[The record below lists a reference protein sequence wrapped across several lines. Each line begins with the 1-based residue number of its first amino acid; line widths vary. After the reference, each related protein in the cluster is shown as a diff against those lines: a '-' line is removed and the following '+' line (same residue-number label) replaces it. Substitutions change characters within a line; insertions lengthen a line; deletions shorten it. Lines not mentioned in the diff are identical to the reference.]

1 MSAERSDG
9 AMTGDRDHSGARPP
23 ALLVAALWSALA
35 LLIAVGI
42 GSALGRGVF
51 RGDFATRADP
61 LRQRVLTAFHRED
74 PLESRRPEELDRFDG
89 RYAANPVATLLHV
102 LPGGVF
108 LLLAPFQFSSRI
120 RNRHRRFHRW
130 SGRALLLVGVL
141 TALAGFFFGLRMPYG
156 GAGEVSA
163 IALFGGLFVFALGR
177 AFVAIRNR
185 RIALHREWMIR
196 AFAIAIGIST
206 VRVFGMAFDVLLTPL
221 GVPPP
226 GVFVLALWTG
236 WTVTLAVGE
245 LWIRYT
251 RPYGLSLS
259 SPAGG
264 GLPIPARMP
273 AASP

>member
-1 MSAERSDG
+1 
-9 AMTGDRDHSGARPP
+9 MTGHREPVGTRPP

-35 LLIAVGI
+35 FLAAVGI

-108 LLLAPFQFSSRI
+108 LVLAPLQFSSRV
-120 RNRHRRFHRW
+120 RNRHIRFHRW
-130 SGRALLLVGVL
+130 SGRVLLLAGIL

-156 GAGEVSA
+156 GAGEASA
-163 IALFGGLFVFALGR
+163 IVLFGGLFVFAVGR
-177 AFVAIRNR
+177 AFVAIRSG

-206 VRVFGMAFDVLLTPL
+206 VRVFGMAFDVLLTPA
-221 GVPPP
+221 GIPPAS
-226 GVFVLALWTG
+226 VFVLSLWTG
-236 WTVTLAVGE
+236 WTFTLAVAE

-259 SPAGG
+259 SPSRGS
-264 GLPIPARMP
+264 LPISARMP
-273 AASP
+273 AAGS